1 MRSNLGLTEIKFSLY
16 LQIFLRKD
24 SAEESWV
31 GCKLGNK
38 KRIVRGSW
46 IQEQDKYCC
55 IKYVLNYSFKY
66 PSSGILYPSFIILC
80 PLSFYSISFY
90 PISFY
95 PISFNPVTYYSVSY
109 YAISYLPVS
118 YILILIS
125 CILVL
130 IFCYCFLFLV
140 SCILILV
147 SCILDLVLV
156 SVYLICNHLR
166 NIP

>member
-90 PISFY
+90 PISF
-95 PISFNPVTYYSVSY
+95 NPVTYYSVSY

>member
-1 MRSNLGLTEIKFSLY
+1 MILRSSLGLTENKFILY

-24 SAEESWV
+24 SAEESWA
-31 GCKLGNK
+31 GCELGNK
-38 KRIVRGSW
+38 KRIDRVQCPRN
-46 IQEQDKYCC
+46 DKYCC
-55 IKYVLNYSFKY
+55 IKSVLNYSFKY

-80 PLSFYSISFY
+80 PLSFYS
-90 PISFY
+90 ISFY

>member
-1 MRSNLGLTEIKFSLY
+1 MRSNLGLTENKFSLY

-66 PSSGILYPSFIILC
+66 PSSGILYPSFNILC
-80 PLSFYSISFY
+80 PLSFYS
-90 PISFY
+90 ISFY